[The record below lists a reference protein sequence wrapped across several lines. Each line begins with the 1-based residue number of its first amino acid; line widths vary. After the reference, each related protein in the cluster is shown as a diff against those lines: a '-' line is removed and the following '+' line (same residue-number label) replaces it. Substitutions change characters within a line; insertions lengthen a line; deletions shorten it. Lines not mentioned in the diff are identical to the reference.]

1 MRFTFYGISSRANH
15 AATREMARVRDLSR
29 AWPAPYTHSYSAL
42 QETCLAE
49 SSLPSRLSC
58 HTFHRKRRRAKKPAE
73 QNDRI
78 VLEQILTQTYQPSQV
93 GKQLTGIG
101 GETDIRRAGTIVVI
115 QRPGL
120 FGSLLHAEPASSA
133 IDGIQYKLFRGHQD
147 YEVPAGE
154 RYYVTTIAVGSDT
167 VLVALISARS
177 ISTQAGTGRM
187 WTTLS
192 FKFPANVL
200 ATADKETVFREFDQW
215 FMPEGRA
222 TSAAPATPAPAPAMT
237 THPAAAPVAAAAPQP
252 VPTSRPAPAPSE
264 SSTPGMT
271 REQILQVMGNPTREI
286 HFDQRQWMVYPG
298 FVAGTQRQQTRNVRN
313 SRDGARRKSPFSLT
327 AGAEIYLD
335 EQLVGSTPSILAV
348 APGKHAFRLHAAG
361 RADWSR
367 QVNVNRQRH
376 HPRRN
381 PRQKLDQLSVEL
393 SPLSSQVRGTPRQD
407 RL

>member
-1 MRFTFYGISSRANH
+1 
-15 AATREMARVRDLSR
+15 
-29 AWPAPYTHSYSAL
+29 
-42 QETCLAE
+42 
-49 SSLPSRLSC
+49 LPKRLSLLAMAIALLS
-58 HTFHRKRRRAKKPAE
+58 TSAVAQKKPAE

-93 GKQLTGIG
+93 GKQMMGIG

-120 FGSLLHAEPASSA
+120 YGSLLHAEPASSA
-133 IDGIQYKLFRGHQD
+133 IDGLQYKLFRGHQD

-154 RYYVTTIAVGSDT
+154 RFYVTAVAVGSDT
-167 VLVALISARS
+167 ILVAMISARS

-215 FMPEGRA
+215 LMPEGRA
-222 TSAAPATPAPAPAMT
+222 TSATPVAVQAAPAMAAY
-237 THPAAAPVAAAAPQP
+237 PVAAPVAVPAPPHVAAPK
-252 VPTSRPAPAPSE
+252 PAPIIQSMLA
-264 SSTPGMT
+264 PGMT
-271 REQILQVMGNPTREI
+271 REQILQSMGSPLREI
-286 HFDQRQWMVYPG
+286 QFDQRQWMIYPG
-298 FVAGTQRQQTRNVRN
+298 FVAVLKDNKLESFEMSG
-313 SRDGARRKSPFSLT
+313 SGATKVTVQSDP

-335 EQLVGSTPSILAV
+335 EQFVGSTPSILAV

-367 QVNVNRQRH
+367 QLNVLSGSDLTLAAT
-376 HPRRN
+376 
-381 PRQKLDQLSVEL
+381 LDKN
-393 SPLSSQVRGTPRQD
+393 
-407 RL
+407 

>member
-1 MRFTFYGISSRANH
+1 MLKRLSLLTLAFTFFSAD
-15 AATREMARVRDLSR
+15 AA
-29 AWPAPYTHSYSAL
+29 P
-42 QETCLAE
+42 Q
-49 SSLPSRLSC
+49 
-58 HTFHRKRRRAKKPAE
+58 KKPAE

-93 GKQLTGIG
+93 GKQLMGIG

-120 FGSLLHAEPASSA
+120 FGSLLHTEPASSA
-133 IDGIQYKLFRGHQD
+133 IDGVQYKLFRGHQD

-154 RYYVTTIAVGSDT
+154 RYYVTAIAVGSDT

-215 FMPEGRA
+215 FMAEGHA
-222 TSAAPATPAPAPAMT
+222 TSAASAAPPAAPAMT
-237 THPAAAPVAAAAPQP
+237 ASPAAAPVAAAPQP
-252 VPTSRPAPAPSE
+252 IVATRPAAPRD
-264 SSTPGMT
+264 STLAPGMT
-271 REQILQVMGNPTREI
+271 REEILQVMGIPERDI
-286 HFDQRQWMVYPG
+286 HFDPREWMIYPG
-298 FVAGTQRQQTRNVRN
+298 FVAVLKDNKLESFET
-313 SRDGARRKSPFSLT
+313 SGAGGAKVAVQSDP

-335 EQLVGSTPSILAV
+335 ENLVGSTPSILVV
-348 APGKHAFRLHAAG
+348 APGKHAFRVHAAG

-367 QVNVNRQRH
+367 QVNVLTGSDITLAAT
-376 HPRRN
+376 
-381 PRQKLDQLSVEL
+381 LDKN
-393 SPLSSQVRGTPRQD
+393 
-407 RL
+407 

>member
-1 MRFTFYGISSRANH
+1 
-15 AATREMARVRDLSR
+15 
-29 AWPAPYTHSYSAL
+29 
-42 QETCLAE
+42 
-49 SSLPSRLSC
+49 LPKRLSLLALAIALLS
-58 HTFHRKRRRAKKPAE
+58 TAAAAQKKPAE

-93 GKQLTGIG
+93 GKQLMGIG

-120 FGSLLHAEPASSA
+120 YGSLLHAEPASSA
-133 IDGIQYKLFRGHQD
+133 IDGLQYKLFRGHQD

-154 RYYVTTIAVGSDT
+154 RYYVTAVAVGSDT
-167 VLVALISARS
+167 ILVAMISARS

-215 FMPEGRA
+215 MMPEGRA
-222 TSAAPATPAPAPAMT
+222 TSATPVSAPAAPAMAT
-237 THPAAAPVAAAAPQP
+237 YPAAAPVAVAAPQSAAAPRP
-252 VPTSRPAPAPSE
+252 VAISE
-264 SSTPGMT
+264 ASLTPGMT
-271 REQILQVMGNPTREI
+271 REQILQAMGNPVREI
-286 HFDQRQWMVYPG
+286 QFDQRQWMIYPG
-298 FVAGTQRQQTRNVRN
+298 FVAVLKDNKLESFEMSG
-313 SRDGARRKSPFSLT
+313 SGATKVTVQSDP

-335 EQLVGSTPSILAV
+335 EQFVGSTPSILAV

-367 QVNVNRQRH
+367 QLNVL
-376 HPRRN
+376 PGSDLTLAAT
-381 PRQKLDQLSVEL
+381 LDKN
-393 SPLSSQVRGTPRQD
+393 
-407 RL
+407 